1 MAPFERISICD
12 LGRSSQPQRA
22 FVQTMS
28 LPEQSMPMGLHQH
41 DQYTT
46 YFEVAAINL
55 PKTMNGRVNNHL

>member
-1 MAPFERISICD
+1 
-12 LGRSSQPQRA
+12 
-22 FVQTMS
+22 MS